1 MRFLDKF
8 FKHLLIFLFNRMGRK
23 IRIERKIFE
32 FLSLFFS
39 SFFFKYS

>member
-8 FKHLLIFLFNRMGRK
+8 FKHPLIFSFN
-23 IRIERKIFE
+23 RIERKIFE